1 MIFKLTSYNRSG
13 ILISNDAKIHSPA
26 LEELLTEISRRLSHI
41 GDIQETA

>member
-1 MIFKLTSYNRSG
+1 MIFKISSYNSKG